1 MTASAALSPVM
12 HLYLD
17 ETGARHPDRA
27 AAVSKHG
34 CDWFA
39 IGGLLINEE
48 DIDHAKAELAAF
60 LSGWP
65 QIRSP
70 LHLTDMRSEHKGFAW
85 LGKLDVE
92 ERSRFWS
99 EYRRFLARVK
109 VAGTACVIDR
119 PGYVARG
126 YTWADIS
133 GTATTVSTVP
143 RFLGFSSIS
152 TAKLR
157 DIALVTG
164 RLGYAADNWLFYVK
178 GGGAWG
184 QGKSFSFNNNANG
197 TLFDTSSS
205 STDRSGWVVGVGAE
219 WGFAPNWSAKIEYNY
234 IDFGSTNVTLNS
246 SNGTQSFVSSSE
258 TVNIVKAGVN
268 YRFNWGGPVGA
279 TY

>member
-126 YTWADIS
+126 YGKREGDAKWLLCRSAFDIVIDRAAKFADLKKRRLRVFYERADPVTDKLIEGYFRNIKIGGLAFDEQTSAKYAPLSQVQLAHLLIGIEGKDKQNKILQIADSYLYAIARGSYQRKFDIYRKIAES
-133 GTATTVSTVP
+133 G
-143 RFLGFSSIS
+143 
-152 TAKLR
+152 K
-157 DIALVTG
+157 LVTSQVDG
-164 RLGYAADNWLFYVK
+164 SKASVIGVKTYCFELVKK
-178 GGGAWG
+178 GG
-184 QGKSFSFNNNANG
+184 
-197 TLFDTSSS
+197 
-205 STDRSGWVVGVGAE
+205 
-219 WGFAPNWSAKIEYNY
+219 
-234 IDFGSTNVTLNS
+234 
-246 SNGTQSFVSSSE
+246 
-258 TVNIVKAGVN
+258 
-268 YRFNWGGPVGA
+268 
-279 TY
+279 